1 MEALKNI
8 DLKFKDLNVG
18 KDIKAVNTQTDDQVS
33 ISVRNENRETQIEVT
48 SKEQFS
54 QSQSSVKIPSLLNNV
69 ITTDVIRTFAEVDK
83 NKQSLTA
90 TKAEDP
96 TVLLNPKDSSKNG
109 GISVKEILLSNFSCF
124 EAKIKNVRTIRNN
137 RFAIT
142 CNREEDLEQIIN
154 KINGTESLSNSIA
167 YKKPKRKHSSIILYN
182 IPNWEDEV
190 SIQNALKV
198 YSGKKK
204 I

>member
-8 DLKFKDLNVG
+8 DLKFKDLNVR

-33 ISVRNENRETQIEVT
+33 ISVRNENRGTQIEVT

-54 QSQSSVKIPSLLNNV
+54 QTQSSVKTPPLLNSV
-69 ITTDVIRTFAEVDK
+69 ITTDDYVIRTFAEVDK

-96 TVLLNPKDSSKNG
+96 TVLLNSKDSSKNG

-167 YKKPKRKHSSIILYN
+167 YKKPKRKHPSIILYN

-190 SIQNALKV
+190 SIQNVLKV
-198 YSGKKK
+198 YSGKK
-204 I
+204 